1 MTPPTPDG
9 LIVYAGRYRLQC
21 SERPLLMGVLNA
33 TPDSFF
39 DGGSYESVAAAVA
52 RAKHMV
58 DEGADIIDIG
68 AESSRPGSEP
78 ITETE
83 ELRRLMPIL
92 EAVHDA
98 VCVPLSVDTTK
109 SGVARRAVQAGAAIV
124 NDISAMT
131 FDSDMA
137 RVVSESRAA
146 VVLMHMQGV
155 PHTMQRAPRYG
166 DVVSE
171 VHAFLADRIRA
182 AEATGISRKQIILD
196 PGIGFGKLLEHN
208 LLLLARLNML
218 KDLDRPLL
226 VGISRKGF
234 IGQILHR
241 SVEDRLFGTA
251 AAVALAVREGAA
263 ILRVHDVAAMR
274 DVVRT
279 AAAISHYTDQ
289 IHEVPHA

>member
-9 LIVYAGRYRLQC
+9 LIVNAGHYRLQL
-21 SERPLLMGVLNA
+21 SGRPLLMGVLNV

-39 DGGSYESVAAAVA
+39 DGGLYEGVAAAVS
-52 RAKHMV
+52 RAKDMV
-58 DEGADIIDIG
+58 EEGADIIDIG

-98 VCVPLSVDTTK
+98 VSVPLSVDTTK
-109 SGVARRAVQAGAAIV
+109 SGVARRAIQAGAVIV

-131 FDSDMA
+131 FDPDMA
-137 RVVSESRAA
+137 HVVSESGAA

-155 PHTMQRAPRYG
+155 PCTMQRAPRYG
-166 DVVSE
+166 DIVKE
-171 VHAFLADRIRA
+171 VHSFLTDCVQA
-182 AEATGISRKQIILD
+182 AEAAGISRKQIILD

-208 LLLLARLNML
+208 LTLLARLKML
-218 KDLDRPLL
+218 SDLDRPLL

-251 AAVALAVREGAA
+251 AAVALAVREGAG